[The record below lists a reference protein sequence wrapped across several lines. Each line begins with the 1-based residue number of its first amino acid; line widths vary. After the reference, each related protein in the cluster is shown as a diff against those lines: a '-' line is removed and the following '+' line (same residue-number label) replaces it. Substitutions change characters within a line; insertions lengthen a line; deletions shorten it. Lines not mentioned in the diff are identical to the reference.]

1 MNTSTSSEAID
12 SELVAEVVRM
22 MRKERLTNASAA
34 TNLVVC
40 QSKRFFGNTV
50 PIAVA
55 AQELYDKENSS
66 RRSPPRPWSH
76 ANASH
81 EALAAKE
88 RATR

>member
-1 MNTSTSSEAID
+1 MNTSVSNEAID
-12 SELVAEVVRM
+12 PELVAEVVRV
-22 MRKERLTNASAA
+22 MRENRLIASAA
-34 TNLVVC
+34 TSLVIC
-40 QSKRFFGNTV
+40 RQKRSFGN
-50 PIAVA
+50 AVLVAAA
-55 AQELYDKENSS
+55 AQEVYTKGNGT